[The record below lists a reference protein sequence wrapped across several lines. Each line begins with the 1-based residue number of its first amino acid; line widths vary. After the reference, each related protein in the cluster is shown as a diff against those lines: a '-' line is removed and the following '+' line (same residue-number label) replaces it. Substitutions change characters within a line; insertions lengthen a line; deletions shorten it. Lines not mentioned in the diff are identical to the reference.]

1 MDKKLKFIKEETMN
15 KNSLLKGAIL
25 LSAAFLLAACA
36 PNGSEGS
43 SSEPAE
49 SSEKTDRPG
58 ESTDSTPDDTDTTP
72 VGDHFFG
79 EEGEHP
85 TVTINL
91 WTTGGG
97 TAQNVLEQF
106 IKGFKE
112 VEPNVEIVNRKVSG
126 NYDQLKSEI
135 LSGFSGGNYPDI
147 AYCYPDHV
155 AEYINYG
162 KVVNLDSYINDENW
176 GWTENDLEDVVPAFL
191 EEGQQYVVPG
201 TYSLPFAKSTEAMF
215 YNPVLLEVNLS
226 SIDPTINNGET
237 LTEEYLNNLTW
248 EELFEHLAPALLE
261 YNEQLPAGE
270 KILNPDGKEGNVAV
284 LGYDS
289 DDNLFIT
296 LAKQYG
302 YGYTSITN
310 EGKGHVDF
318 NNEGMKDLMR
328 MLNGAYLKGYFI
340 TKGSNDG
347 EYVNTLFTQN
357 DVLFSIGSTGGID
370 YQYGEGNDWVPKVA
384 RVPQA
389 IVANR
394 DAEAIMSQGPG
405 LTILNHPVGS
415 GSSEIDTDRIWASWL
430 FYKYATNELNAIR
443 WSLQGTGYMPIRYS
457 VYESSQ
463 FQQYTDET
471 GKTGLDLLKARGTV
485 YYQDA
490 TEDMFTSPVFLGS
503 SECRTQAGSIVTQCI
518 QAGANLE
525 SQIDSIFETAANN
538 AALAIR

>member
-1 MDKKLKFIKEETMN
+1 MN
-15 KNSLLKGAIL
+15 KKSLIKGAVL
-25 LSAAFLLAACA
+25 LSAAFLLVACSSG
-36 PNGSEGS
+36 NNS
-43 SSEPAE
+43 SSQPTEE
-49 SSEKTDRPG
+49 STKSDIPGGSDEDKTDQSG
-58 ESTDSTPDDTDTTP
+58 TP
-72 VGDHFFG
+72 VTPTSQYYFG
-79 EEGEHP
+79 EKGEHA

-97 TAQNVLEQF
+97 TAQNLLERF
-106 IKGFKE
+106 IEDFKE

-126 NYDQLKSEI
+126 SYDTLKSEI
-135 LSGFSGGNYPDI
+135 LSGFGGGNYPDI

-155 AEYINYG
+155 AEYLNYG
-162 KVVNLDSYINDENW
+162 KVVNLDSYINDPIW
-176 GWTENDLEDVVPAFL
+176 GWTENDLNDIIPSFL
-191 EEGQQYVVPG
+191 EEGQKYVLPG

-215 YNPVLLEVNLS
+215 YNPVLLQVNLS
-226 SIDPTINNGET
+226 SIDPSINNGET
-237 LTEEYLNNLTW
+237 LTHEYLNNLTW
-248 EELFEHLAPALLE
+248 EELFEHLAPALLK
-261 YNEQLPAGE
+261 YNEQLPDGQ

-284 LGYDS
+284 VGYDS

-296 LAKQYG
+296 LAEQYG

-310 EGKGHVDF
+310 EGKGQVDF
-318 NNEGMKDLMR
+318 NNDGMKDLMR
-328 MLNGAYLKGYFI
+328 MLNDASQKGYFI
-340 TKGSNDG
+340 TKGSNNG

-370 YQYGEGNDWVPKVA
+370 YQYGEGNDWVPMVA

-389 IVANR
+389 AEESRN
-394 DAEAIMSQGPG
+394 AEAIMSQGPG

-415 GSSEIDTDRIWASWL
+415 GSSQIDTDRIWASWL
-430 FYKYATNELNAIR
+430 FYKFATNELNAIK
-443 WSLQGTGYMPIRYS
+443 WSLNGTGYMPIRYS

-463 FQQYTDET
+463 YQQYTDET
-471 GKTGLDLLKARGTV
+471 GKTELSLLKARGTV

-503 SECRTQAGSIVTQCI
+503 SECRVQAGTIVTQCI

-525 SQIDSIFETAANN
+525 SQIDGIFEKAAND